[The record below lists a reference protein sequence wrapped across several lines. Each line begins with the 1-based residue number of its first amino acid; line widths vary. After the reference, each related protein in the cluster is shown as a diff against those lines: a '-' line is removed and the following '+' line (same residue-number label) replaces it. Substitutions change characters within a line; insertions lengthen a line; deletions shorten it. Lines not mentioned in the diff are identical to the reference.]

1 MNTTRLSRVE
11 AIKSASRGLRG
22 TLVESLADAHT
33 GALRE
38 DDTQL
43 IKFHGS
49 YQQDDRDQREER
61 RLRQLEPAYS
71 FMIRTRLP
79 GGIATPSQWLAL
91 TAIAR
96 GFGSGSLRLTTRQA
110 FQVHGVIKR
119 DLKPS
124 IAAMNAALVDT
135 LAACGDVNRNVMCS
149 SGDAASSAE
158 TRVQALSRE
167 LSEAL
172 LPATRAYHQI
182 WLDRSGLDEGDGQ
195 TQVAGDPEPE
205 PLYGA
210 TYLPRKF
217 KTGIAIPPY
226 NDIDVYSQ
234 DLGFVAVIEND
245 QLLGFN
251 LLVGGGM
258 GSTHGRADTFPR
270 LADEI
275 GFLPPELLLDVA
287 RAVLTVQRDF
297 GNRSDRALARLKYTI
312 ADRSLDWFKA
322 ELFSRLDAP
331 LAPPKAVRFLHNGD
345 RFGWRQQ
352 TNGHWSLGLR
362 IPSGRIVDDDARS
375 SLSGLAAIAA
385 ALDGSDARFVLS
397 PNQNLRIDGVSD
409 TQRGRLNTLL
419 SRYRLDAH
427 QHDAPLRLN
436 ALACVALPTCSLAMA
451 EAERYLPTLLDRVH
465 ARLIAHGLGDQP
477 IHLRI
482 TGCPNGCARPHLAE
496 IALIGKA
503 PGRYN
508 LHLGGDRRGQRL
520 AILHRENIDEA
531 QILDVLD
538 ALFGRFAAERDV
550 DEDFGDFLWR
560 AGLMA
565 TTPPAGEAA

>member
-1 MNTTRLSRVE
+1 MSSAELSPVE
-11 AIKSASRGLRG
+11 AIKRSSRGLRG
-22 TLVESLADAHT
+22 TLVESLADART

-49 YQQDDRDQREER
+49 YQQDDRDQREAR
-61 RLRQLEPAYS
+61 RLRKLEPAYS

-96 GFGSGSLRLTTRQA
+96 EYGSGSLRLTTRQA

-119 DLKPS
+119 ELKTT

-149 SGDAASSAE
+149 SGDASSDAE
-158 TRVQALSRE
+158 ARVQALSRE

-182 WLDRSGLDEGDGQ
+182 WLDEEESKV
-195 TQVAGDPEPE
+195 QVAGDPVPE
-205 PLYGA
+205 PLYGE

-217 KTGIAIPPY
+217 KAGIAIPPY

-234 DLGFVAVIEND
+234 DLGFVAIIEND
-245 QLLGFN
+245 ELQGFN

-258 GSTHGRADTFPR
+258 GSTHGRGDTFPR
-270 LADEI
+270 AADEI
-275 GFLPPELLLDVA
+275 GFLPPEQLLDVA

-297 GNRSDRALARLKYTI
+297 GNRSDRTRARLKYTI
-312 ADRSLDWFKA
+312 ADRSVDWFKA
-322 ELFSRLDAP
+322 ELFSRLAAP
-331 LAPPKAVRFLHNGD
+331 LEPPRPVDFIHNGD
-345 RFGWRQQ
+345 RFGWSQQ
-352 TNGHWSLGLR
+352 RDGQWSLGLR
-362 IPSGRIVDDDARS
+362 IPSGRVVDDDARS
-375 SLSGLAAIAA
+375 SLSGLAAVAA
-385 ALDGSDARFVLS
+385 TLDGSDARFVLS

-409 TQRGRLNTLL
+409 AQRGRINTLL
-419 SRYRLDAH
+419 ARYRLDAH
-427 QHDAPLRLN
+427 QDDAPLKLN
-436 ALACVALPTCSLAMA
+436 ALSCVALPTCALAMA

-465 ARLIAHGLGDQP
+465 ARLSAHGLGEQA
-477 IHLRI
+477 INLRI

-520 AILHRENIDEA
+520 AILHRENIDEV
-531 QILDVLD
+531 QILDELD
-538 ALFGRFAAERDV
+538 TLFASYAAERTT

-560 AGLMA
+560 AGLITGTQA
-565 TTPPAGEAA
+565 TEAAA

>member
-1 MNTTRLSRVE
+1 MTTTTSSPVE
-11 AIKSASRGLRG
+11 AIKTASRGLRG
-22 TLVESLADAHT
+22 TLLESLADARS
-33 GALRE
+33 GALAD

-61 RLRQLEPAYS
+61 RLRKLEPAFS

-91 TAIAR
+91 TRIAR
-96 GFGSGSLRLTTRQA
+96 DFGNGSLRLTTRQA

-119 DLKPS
+119 ELKPT
-124 IAAMNAALVDT
+124 IAAMNAALMDT

-149 SGDAASSAE
+149 VGDVASSAE
-158 TRVQALSRE
+158 SQVQALSRA

-172 LPATRAYHQI
+172 LPASRAYHQI
-182 WLDRSGLDEGDGQ
+182 WLDEEEGK
-195 TQVAGDPEPE
+195 TQVAGDAEPE
-205 PLYGA
+205 PLYGT

-217 KTGIAIPPY
+217 KAGIAIPPY

-234 DLGFVAVIEND
+234 DLGFVAVIEDD

-258 GSTHGRADTFPR
+258 GSTHGRRDTYPR

-275 GFLPPELLLDVA
+275 GFLRPEQLLDVA

-297 GNRSDRALARLKYTI
+297 GNRSDRARARLKYTI
-312 ADRSLDWFKA
+312 EGRGLDWFKA
-322 ELFSRLDAP
+322 ELFSRP
-331 LAPPKAVRFLHNGD
+331 GVELAPPRPVHFEHNGD
-345 RFGWRQQ
+345 RFGWHQQ
-352 TNGHWSLGLR
+352 RDGLWSLGLR
-362 IPSGRIVDDDARS
+362 IPSGRVIDDDTRS
-375 SLSGLAAIAA
+375 SLSGLAAVAT
-385 ALDGSDARFVLS
+385 ALDGSLARFVLS
-397 PNQNLRIDGVSD
+397 PNQNLRIDGVND
-409 TQRGRLNTLL
+409 AQRGRINTLL
-419 SRYRLDAH
+419 ARYRLEAH
-427 QHDAPLRLN
+427 QNDAPLKLN
-436 ALACVALPTCSLAMA
+436 ALSCVALPTCALAMA
-451 EAERYLPTLLDRVH
+451 EAERYLPTLLDRVQE
-465 ARLIAHGLGDQP
+465 RLSRHGLGEQP
-477 IHLRI
+477 INLRI

-520 AILHRENIDEA
+520 AILHRENIDQA
-531 QILDVLD
+531 QILDTLD
-538 ALFGRFAAERDV
+538 ALFKRYSLEREA
-550 DEDFGDFLWR
+550 DEDFGDFFWR
-560 AGLMA
+560 AGLLA
-565 TTPPAGEAA
+565 SEASEEAA